1 MIKNLFTIMIVALGC
16 GLLNAQP
23 VKNMPDSLEAG
34 SQYFAYPVP
43 ERGVPTLS
51 ATPKGYVPFHI
62 EHYGRHG
69 SRWLIRQSS
78 YDIPVQQLEI
88 AEKHGKLTP
97 RGKEVLEQ
105 LRKISSE
112 SKTRLGELTPLG
124 HRQHR
129 GIANRMYHNF
139 PTVFAP
145 GTHVDAKSTMVI
157 RCILSM
163 ANEIME
169 LQTLNPELIVTM
181 DASATTQPILN
192 NSDLDKGSQKAAA
205 KAEYL
210 LEAVD
215 TLPYDKTYFL
225 DKLFTDRDFVANYI
239 NTADLFTNMCEVA
252 LNTQSHDDQPSFY
265 DLFTPELL
273 TRRWQEVNADWFV
286 SVGNSAVSDGRV
298 PFNQRFL
305 LENILTS
312 ADTAMTSPK
321 LSANLRFGHES
332 VVLPLTV
339 FMEIDHYGN
348 EINDLG
354 NLSDIWRSYEVFPM
368 ACNIQLIFYRP
379 ELNKVSK
386 PEQILVKALLNE
398 REVRLPVKP
407 AQGNYYRW
415 TDLRDYYQKKLDSF
429 STRFTE

>member
-1 MIKNLFTIMIVALGC
+1 MRKLLLSLSGAVILALS
-16 GLLNAQP
+16 LNQAQGYTL
-23 VKNMPDSLEAG
+23 PDSLEAG

-43 ERGVPTLS
+43 ERGIPELS

-88 AEKHGKLTP
+88 GERYGKLTP

-105 LRKISSE
+105 MKKISSE

-139 PTVFAP
+139 PTVFGA

-163 ANEIME
+163 ANEIAE
-169 LQTLNPELIVTM
+169 LQILNPELIVTM

-192 NSDLDKGSQKAAA
+192 NTDLDKGSQKAAQ
-205 KAEYL
+205 KASYL

-215 TLPYDKTYFL
+215 TLPYDKSYFL

-239 NTADLFTNMCEVA
+239 NTSDLFKNMCEVA

-273 TRRWQEVNADWFV
+273 GRRWQEVNSDWFV
-286 SVGNSAVSDGRV
+286 SVGNSAASDGRV

-305 LENILTS
+305 LDNILVS
-312 ADTAMTSPK
+312 ADTAMTSPN

-339 FMEIDHYGN
+339 FMELDHYGD

-386 PEQILVKALLNE
+386 EDEILVKALLNE
-398 REVRLPVKP
+398 REVRLPVK
-407 AQGNYYRW
+407 AVDGNYYRW
-415 TDLRDYYQKKLDSF
+415 KDVRDYYRTKIDSF
-429 STRFTE
+429 GERFKE

>member
-1 MIKNLFTIMIVALGC
+1 MLNYLRLLSSVVFVCIITFVAK
-16 GLLNAQP
+16 AWE
-23 VKNMPDSLEAG
+23 MPDSLQAG

-43 ERGVPTLS
+43 ERGIPELS
-51 ATPKGYVPFHI
+51 PSPKGYTPFHI

-88 AEKHGKLTP
+88 AESHGKLTE
-97 RGKEVLEQ
+97 RGKEVLAQ
-105 LRKISSE
+105 LRKISGE
-112 SKTRLGELTPLG
+112 SRTRLGELTPLG

-163 ANEIME
+163 ANEVME
-169 LQTLNPELIVTM
+169 LQTLNPDLIVTM

-192 NSDLDKGSQKAAA
+192 NSDLDKGSQKASQ

-215 TLPYDKTYFL
+215 TLPYDKSYFI

-239 NTADLFTNMCEVA
+239 NTPDLFTNMCEVA
-252 LNTQSHDDQPSFY
+252 LNVQSHDDQPSFY

-286 SVGNSAVSDGRV
+286 TVGNSAASDGRV

-312 ADTAMTSPK
+312 ADTAMTSPN

-339 FMEIDHYGN
+339 FMELDHYGD

-354 NLSDIWRSYEVFPM
+354 NLSEIWRSYEVFPM
-368 ACNIQLIFYRP
+368 GCNIQMIFYRP
-379 ELNKVSK
+379 DVSGVCA
-386 PEQILVKALLNE
+386 PDEILVKVLLNE

-407 AQGNYYRW
+407 VDGNYYRW
-415 TDLRDYYQKKLDSF
+415 TDVRNYYQQKLDSF
-429 STRFTE
+429 STRFKE